1 MSRLS
6 SSQTDFA
13 EVEASLRRIAEM
25 VGNCIGSEL
34 ALRTYRIIGMT
45 SGWTRWRAFI
55 AEPGADFVSVT
66 HFSWVPTSY
75 SREDALLKL
84 FRHYFDFFEVD
95 SVEELELKLAV
106 LGGKTVEDMLGIKE
120 RS

>member
-1 MSRLS
+1 MSRPS

-13 EVEASLRRIAEM
+13 EVEMSLRRIAEM
-25 VGNCIGSEL
+25 VGNCIGRKL
-34 ALRTYRIIGMT
+34 MLRTYSFIGVT
-45 SGWTRWRAFI
+45 SGLTCWRAFI
-55 AEPGADFVSVT
+55 AEPGADFVSVK

-84 FRHYFDFFEVD
+84 FRHYLDFFEVD
-95 SVEELELKLAV
+95 SVEELELKLAI
-106 LGGKTVEDMLGIKE
+106 LGGKTVEGMLGIKE

>member
-1 MSRLS
+1 MSRPS

-13 EVEASLRRIAEM
+13 EVETSLRRIAEM
-25 VGNCIGSEL
+25 VGNCIERKL
-34 ALRTYRIIGMT
+34 TLCTYRIIGLT
-45 SGWTRWRAFI
+45 SGLTRWCAFI
-55 AEPGADFVSVT
+55 AEPGTDFVSVT

-84 FRHYFDFFEVD
+84 FSHYLGFFEVD
-95 SVEELELKLAV
+95 SVEELELKLAI
-106 LGGKTVEDMLGIKE
+106 LGGKTVEGMLGIKE